1 MSIDST
7 KQVRVLVLGLAP
19 EEVLECR
26 RLARHVGFART
37 RVGGDRRIVYH
48 APWIW
53 VMVAGVCA
61 VETADVTAITQTR
74 TSPTEARRRAFIV
87 VIPLVVQTAT

>member
-1 MSIDST
+1 
-7 KQVRVLVLGLAP
+7 
-19 EEVLECR
+19 
-26 RLARHVGFART
+26 
-37 RVGGDRRIVYH
+37 
-48 APWIW
+48 
-53 VMVAGVCA
+53 MVAGVCA